1 MSRPKAFGGSAAFE
15 AEGAR
20 VPDEAFKVTPWEVE
34 GTVDYARLIKQFGV
48 DPLNAAMLERLR
60 KAAGG
65 ELHHLLRREY
75 FISHREL
82 GWVLDEYAKKNPFF
96 LYTGR
101 GPSGPIHLG
110 HLIPW
115 IATQWLQEKF
125 NVDVYFQLTDDEK
138 FLFSDKLTL
147 EDTAKWTVENAL
159 DFLALGYKPGKTHL
173 IWDTRHAGI
182 MYPQAIRVAK
192 KLTYSTAKAVFGFE
206 PSSNVGEIFYTS
218 MQSVPAFLPS
228 VLAGKNIPCLVPMG
242 IDQDP
247 HFRIAR
253 DILPKLGYLK
263 PAALHS
269 KLLPGLTSPGTS
281 KMSAS
286 DPNSA
291 IYTNETPKQVR
302 NKVMKYA
309 FSGGQATTEEHRKK
323 GGDTNVDASYR
334 WLSLFEPDDRKI
346 EKIGEEYR
354 SGKLLSGEMK
364 QLFVDHINAF
374 LQKHQERREALRPKL
389 EDFMLK
395 V

>member
-1 MSRPKAFGGSAAFE
+1 
-15 AEGAR
+15 
-20 VPDEAFKVTPWEVE
+20 VPDEAFKVTPWSVE
-34 GTVDYARLIKQFGV
+34 GTVDYARLIKEFGV
-48 DPLNAAMLERLR
+48 DPFNGEVVERLR

-65 ELHHLLRREY
+65 ELHHLIRRGY

-82 GWVLDEYAKKNPFF
+82 GWVLDEYAKKNRFF

-115 IATQWLQEKF
+115 IVCQWLQEKF
-125 NVDVYFQLTDDEK
+125 DVDIYFQLTDDEK
-138 FLFSDKLTL
+138 FLFNDALSL

-159 DFLALGYKPGKTHL
+159 DFLALGFKKGKTHI

-192 KLTYSTAKAVFGFE
+192 KLTFSTAKAVFGFE
-206 PSSNVGEIFYTS
+206 NSANVGEIFYTS

-269 KLLPGLTSPGTS
+269 KLLPGLTSPGTT

-323 GGDTNVDASYR
+323 GGDTEVDASYR

-346 EKIGEEYR
+346 EKIGEDYR

-374 LQKHQERREALRPKL
+374 LEKHQKAREALRPKL

>member
-1 MSRPKAFGGSAAFE
+1 VERTA
-15 AEGAR
+15 
-20 VPDEAFKVTPWEVE
+20 PDDFRVTPWEVTGE
-34 GTVDYARLIKQFGV
+34 VDYARLIREFGTE
-48 DPLNAAMLERLR
+48 PLTPEVLDRLK

-65 ELHHLLRREY
+65 ELHHLMRRGH
-75 FISHREL
+75 FVSHREL
-82 GWVLDEYAKKNPFF
+82 PWVLDQHAKGNKFF

-115 IATQWLQEKF
+115 MVTQWLQEKF
-125 NVDVYFQLTDDEK
+125 GVEVYFQLTDDEK
-138 FLFSDKLTL
+138 FLFNDNLTL
-147 EDTAKWTVENAL
+147 EDTAKWTVENGL
-159 DFLALGYKPGKTHL
+159 DFLALGFKPGKTHL

-206 PSSNVGEIFYTS
+206 ASANVGQIFYTS

-228 VLAGKNIPCLVPMG
+228 VLKGKNIPCLVPMG

-247 HFRIAR
+247 HFRVAR

-263 PAALHS
+263 PAALHT
-269 KLLPGLTSPGTS
+269 KLLPGLTSPGTT

-302 NKVMKYA
+302 TKVMKYA
-309 FSGGQATTEEHRKK
+309 YSGGAVSVEEHRAK
-323 GGDTNVDASYR
+323 GGDPDVDASYR
-334 WLSLFEPDDRKI
+334 WLSLFEPDDKKVA
-346 EKIGEEYR
+346 KIGEEYR
-354 SGKLLSGEMK
+354 SGKLLSGELK

-374 LQKHQERREALRPKL
+374 LEKHRAKKEELRPQF
-389 EDFMLK
+389 EDFLLK
-395 V
+395 A

>member
-1 MSRPKAFGGSAAFE
+1 
-15 AEGAR
+15 
-20 VPDEAFKVTPWEVE
+20 VPEENFRVTPWEVT
-34 GTVDYARLIKQFGV
+34 GDVDYDRLIRQFGV
-48 DPLNAAMLERLR
+48 DPLTPEVLDRI
-60 KAAGG
+60 KVAAGG
-65 ELHHLLRREY
+65 ELHPFLRRGH
-75 FISHREL
+75 FISHRDL
-82 GWVLDEYAKKNPFF
+82 KWVLDEYKKGNRFF

-115 IATQWLQEKF
+115 ILTQWLQEKF
-125 NVDVYFQLTDDEK
+125 DVDVYFQLTDDEK
-138 FLFSDKLTL
+138 FLFNEEMTL

-159 DFLALGYKPGKTHL
+159 DFLALGYRKGKTHL

-206 PSSNVGEIFYTS
+206 PSSNVGQIFYTS

-228 VLAGKNIPCLVPMG
+228 VLKGKNIPCLVPMG

-253 DILPKLGYLK
+253 DILPKLGYYK

-269 KLLPGLTSPGTS
+269 KLLPGLTSPGTT

-291 IYTNETPKQVR
+291 IYTNETPKKVR
-302 NKVMKYA
+302 DKVMKYA
-309 FSGGQATTEEHRKK
+309 FSGGQVSVEEHRKK
-323 GGDTNVDASYR
+323 GGNPDIDASYR
-334 WLSLFEPDDRKI
+334 WLSLFEPDDRKMETI
-346 EKIGEEYR
+346 AQDYR
-354 SGKLLSGEMK
+354 SGKLLSGELK
-364 QLFVDHINAF
+364 QMFVDHINAF
-374 LQKHQERREALRPKL
+374 LEKHRARREELRPKL

-395 V
+395 A

>member
-1 MSRPKAFGGSAAFE
+1 MEVRAL
-15 AEGAR
+15 
-20 VPDEAFKVTPWEVE
+20 PDDAFKVTPWEVE

-48 DPLNAAMLERLR
+48 DPLNGAMLERLK

-138 FLFSDKLTL
+138 FLFSEKLTL

-173 IWDTRHAGI
+173 IWDTRHAGV

-192 KLTYSTAKAVFGFE
+192 KLNYSTAKAVFGFE
-206 PSSNVGEIFYTS
+206 GSSNVGEIFYTS

-269 KLLPGLTSPGTS
+269 KLLPGLTSPGTT

-291 IYTNETPKQVR
+291 IYTDETPKQVR

-309 FSGGQATTEEHRKK
+309 FSGGKATTEEHRKK

-374 LQKHQERREALRPKL
+374 LEKHQARREALRPRL
-389 EDFMLK
+389 DDFMLK

>member
-1 MSRPKAFGGSAAFE
+1 MPNDDFR
-15 AEGAR
+15 
-20 VPDEAFKVTPWEVE
+20 VTPWEVE
-34 GTVDYARLIKQFGV
+34 GTVDYGRLIQQFGV
-48 DPLNAAMLERLR
+48 EPLSDEVLELLR
-60 KAAGG
+60 KHTGG
-65 ELHHLLRREY
+65 QLHHLLRRGH
-75 FISHREL
+75 FVSHREL
-82 GWVLDEYAKKNPFF
+82 PWVLSEYDRGNRFF

-115 IATQWLQEKF
+115 LVTQWLQEKF
-125 NVDVYFQLTDDEK
+125 DVDVFFQLTDDEK
-138 FLFSDKLTL
+138 FVFGENMTI
-147 EDTAKWTVENAL
+147 EETAKWTVENGL
-159 DFLALGYKPGKTHL
+159 DFLALGFKPGKTHL
-173 IWDTRHAGI
+173 IWDTRHAGV

-192 KLTYSTAKAVFGFE
+192 KLTFSTAKAVFGFE
-206 PSSNVGEIFYTS
+206 NSANVGQIFYTS

-228 VLAGKNIPCLVPMG
+228 VLAGKPLPCLVPMG

-253 DILPKLGYLK
+253 DILPKLGYPK

-269 KLLPGLTSPGTS
+269 KLLPGLTSPGTT

-309 FSGGQATTEEHRKK
+309 FSGGAVSAEEHREK
-323 GGDTNVDASYR
+323 GGDPDIDASYR
-334 WLSLFEPDDRKI
+334 WLSLFHEDDAYLK
-346 EKIGEEYR
+346 KVADDYR
-354 SGKLLSGEMK
+354 SGALLSGEMK

-374 LQKHQERREALRPKL
+374 LDEHRKRKEALRPRFEEFL
-389 EDFMLK
+389 LK
-395 V
+395 A

>member
-1 MSRPKAFGGSAAFE
+1 MPEENFR
-15 AEGAR
+15 
-20 VPDEAFKVTPWEVE
+20 VTPWEVT
-34 GTVDYARLIKQFGV
+34 GDVDYDRLIRQFGV
-48 DPLNAAMLERLR
+48 DPLTPEVLDRI
-60 KAAGG
+60 KVAAGG
-65 ELHHLLRREY
+65 ELHPFLRRGH
-75 FISHREL
+75 FISHRDL
-82 GWVLDEYAKKNPFF
+82 KWVLDEYKKGNRFF

-115 IATQWLQEKF
+115 ILTQWLQEKF
-125 NVDVYFQLTDDEK
+125 DVDVYFQLTDDEK
-138 FLFSDKLTL
+138 FLFNEEMTL

-159 DFLALGYKPGKTHL
+159 DFLALGYRKGKTHL

-206 PSSNVGEIFYTS
+206 PSSNVGQIFYTS

-228 VLAGKNIPCLVPMG
+228 VLKGKNIPCLVPMG

-253 DILPKLGYLK
+253 DILPKLGYYK

-269 KLLPGLTSPGTS
+269 KLLPGLTSPGTT

-291 IYTNETPKQVR
+291 IYTNETPKKVR
-302 NKVMKYA
+302 DKVMKYA
-309 FSGGQATTEEHRKK
+309 FSGGQVSVEEHRKK
-323 GGDTNVDASYR
+323 GGNPDIDASYR
-334 WLSLFEPDDRKI
+334 WLSLFEPDDRKMETI
-346 EKIGEEYR
+346 AQDYR
-354 SGKLLSGEMK
+354 SGKLLSGELK
-364 QLFVDHINAF
+364 QMFVDHINAF
-374 LQKHQERREALRPKL
+374 LEKHRARREELRPKL

-395 V
+395 A